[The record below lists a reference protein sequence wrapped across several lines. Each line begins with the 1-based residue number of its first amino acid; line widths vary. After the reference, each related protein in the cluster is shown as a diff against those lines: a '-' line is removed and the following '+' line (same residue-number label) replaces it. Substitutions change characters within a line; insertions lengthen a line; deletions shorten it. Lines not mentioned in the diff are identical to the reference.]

1 MFKLKY
7 DDFLTYD
14 ESSGTYSMSAEQR
27 VRDETER
34 NSWKTVGFTV
44 LKDWRLYLMLVPMI
58 VVYVLWRYMPMTE
71 LLGAFKDYST
81 FGNNGDTALMNWYG
95 FNNFIEI
102 FTGYNAQFFWPA
114 FRNTFIIAFYNLL
127 FGFPAPIILAL
138 FFNEVKSNVTR
149 SVVQVL
155 VYLPK
160 FLSTVIVTSIALLL
174 VSGKSEFGDMGALS
188 KLFAAIAP
196 NNEALQAALNGGLF
210 NSAAYFRA
218 MYVFTDLW
226 EHAGYDSIVFF
237 AAVIAVSPTSYE
249 AAQMDGAG
257 KMAQM
262 RYVVIPSILSTVVIM
277 LIMKIGGLLSV
288 GYEKVYLLLWTGG
301 RGNIPFVPRAGK
313 QLERR
318 QGYRG
323 RNDQQP
329 YRHDS
334 RHRLQHSCAQGGKR
348 VAVLTGGGKLYE
360 KKNGSIGTH
369 IQDNCL
375 CRSDSLRVDVSL
387 SPRICACGR
396 VQLQR
401 CGAQ

>member
-14 ESSGTYSMSAEQR
+14 ESSSTYSMSAEQR

-188 KLFAAIAP
+188 RLFAAIAP

-288 GYEKVYLLLWTGG
+288 GYEKVYLLLSTGNESASQIVATLANSWNDG
-301 RGNIPFVPRAGK
+301 KGIAAEMTNNLIGMILVIGSNI
-313 QLERR
+313 
-318 QGYRG
+318 
-323 RNDQQP
+323 
-329 YRHDS
+329 
-334 RHRLQHSCAQGGKR
+334 
-348 VAVLTGGGKLYE
+348 VARKAA
-360 KKNGSIGTH
+360 N
-369 IQDNCL
+369 
-375 CRSDSLRVDVSL
+375 VSL
-387 SPRICACGR
+387 Y
-396 VQLQR
+396 
-401 CGAQ
+401 